1 MYAFVGKCEGYTQI
15 KVSVNNFFYL
25 YFYLPCVCVAFPHC
39 NPLRCLRPTWTTMWY
54 DCDWNSKWM
63 WHIRPIATTTRTTS
77 TTRCC
82 CRPDWCPDRCWWS
95 VPWLTTDGANVA
107 NRTGSS
113 APVRHCTRSS
123 DRHRCASETVRRLV
137 STMGDAYGTRCT
149 KDKEKLSVR

>member
-1 MYAFVGKCEGYTQI
+1 MCIKKDICIEIRKARIEFYAYAQISIDLLDIFFFVVSIFDFDSYIFTFIMYAFVGKCEGYTQI

-82 CRPDWCPDRCWWS
+82 CRPDWCPDRCW
-95 VPWLTTDGANVA
+95 
-107 NRTGSS
+107 
-113 APVRHCTRSS
+113 
-123 DRHRCASETVRRLV
+123 
-137 STMGDAYGTRCT
+137 
-149 KDKEKLSVR
+149 